1 MLGFRR
7 EGVKTNE
14 SWDLSS
20 VGDISAQKIRRNL
33 RELAVFSAN
42 SIRSLKETAFRYEP
56 IALMEQALE
65 HYHRTVIREWKGDGE
80 AIRISKALISY
91 LANLLQSF
99 SKPLSKNR
107 QVKQKDWKDIVRLFD
122 DIVRKSI
129 RIVDNTALALKADGT
144 LTDPILLERFQKE
157 ASAWVLPP
165 LVDEELLKRHHR
177 SLLYQLQPYN
187 ALISE
192 VFPSHLDGVLQALS
206 TLIETDEHDL
216 LNHTALSEAD
226 AKVLARPIASEE
238 FRVDNHRLT
247 QFQQSSLKP
256 FILINGSYYCFDP
269 ERVLIEGYGIIKGA
283 VTTSSG
289 ERKEAWER
297 IEKEK
302 RSLLSVTFFTAML
315 SSMHYTR
322 KVEYKDGFLD
332 ALFEDGKKEL
342 VIQIPAAHT
351 VFPEDPIQES
361 AAYARALI
369 EEQKAIDLAK
379 THPAPSVI
387 IDLRAIKSYPVT
399 LIDNALTLSFLQ
411 VAALATTWEGANE
424 IKGELGLL
432 PLGDLTPP
440 PHDKEPEEQLEAEQP
455 KAGQTD
461 DEHDPMKEFDEHL
474 EDELEWEEEEDEDS
488 FDDDEILEEEL
499 SAIDEEDEYEDDLE
513 EFEGDEQ
520 DEYTAILEDD
530 EYEGEAPE
538 PIEEGKEEP
547 EFTLE
552 AEVDSSWQRFD
563 QGFTLGIKDPRIIE
577 GEYLDY
583 ADEEGEE
590 EEDDWAY
597 SGSSYF
603 TSANPLEDYLGEDE
617 YETADELFSQSE
629 QPVLFDV
636 EDERMFDP
644 FYRTDLERQ
653 AVEEDYESEAI
664 GLFEY
669 ESEGSGYDEEEVLVP
684 SSFVLADEEMEEGK
698 EDLLRYHTQ
707 YVEDDDG
714 DEFGFLDQ
722 IQRSAEQQKR
732 PSSRFTLI
740 NAVEHAK
747 HQPPPQEE
755 EDKKAPPAPP
765 PAAKQASVEPFELD
779 LPPNLSEIFTL
790 LAKKNQWSFNTYLKE
805 SMAHEID
812 SLERMLQQIR
822 DTTLEPGQDRM
833 FTIVPMELTIIV
845 LAAKGDPLSTWTRKV
860 NVAALMHA
868 NKKRS
873 WRALSI
879 GYDRKRNLVFADDCP
894 IRREDFTATDWKFV
908 INAANRLRDKKRV

>member
-7 EGVKTNE
+7 ESVKTNE

-20 VGDISAQKIRRNL
+20 VGDISLQKIQRNL

-56 IALMEQALE
+56 IALLEHALE
-65 HYHRTVIREWKGDGE
+65 HHRTIAKERKGDGE
-80 AIRISKALISY
+80 ALRISKALISY
-91 LANLLQSF
+91 LANLLRSF
-99 SKPLSKNR
+99 PKPLAKSR
-107 QVKQKDWKDIVRLFD
+107 QIKQKDWKDIVRLFD

-144 LTDPILLERFQKE
+144 LTDPILLERFQEE

-165 LVDEELLKRHHR
+165 LVDEELLKQHHR

-192 VFPSHLDGVLQALS
+192 VFSSHLDGVLHALS
-206 TLIETDEHDL
+206 TLIEKGEHDL
-216 LNHTALSEAD
+216 AEHTGLSEAD
-226 AKVLARPIASEE
+226 AEALAQPIASEE

-247 QFQQSSLKP
+247 QFQRSSLKP
-256 FILINGSYYCFDP
+256 FILIDGSYHCFDP
-269 ERVLIEGYGIIKGA
+269 ERVLMESCRIIKEA
-283 VTTSSG
+283 VTSSSE
-289 ERKEAWER
+289 ERKEAWEH

-302 RSLLSVTFFTAML
+302 RSLLPITFFTAML

-322 KVEYKDGFLD
+322 NVEYEDGFLD
-332 ALFEDGKKEL
+332 ALFEDGKREL
-342 VIQIPAAHT
+342 VIQVPAAHT
-351 VFPEDPIQES
+351 VFPEDPIQDSE
-361 AAYARALI
+361 AYARALM
-369 EEQKAIDLAK
+369 EEQNAIDLA
-379 THPAPSVI
+379 TSHPAVSVI
-387 IDLRAIKSYPVT
+387 IDLRAVARYPVT
-399 LIDNALTLSFLQ
+399 LIDDTLTLSFLQ
-411 VAALATTWEGANE
+411 VATLATTWEGANE
-424 IKGELGLL
+424 IKGELGLS
-432 PLGDLTPP
+432 PLGGLTPP
-440 PHDKEPEEQLEAEQP
+440 PQEEQSIGEE
-455 KAGQTD
+455 TIEEETI
-461 DEHDPMKEFDEHL
+461 DEEYNHDPLKEFDEHL
-474 EDELEWEEEEDEDS
+474 EDELDWEEEEEERS
-488 FDDDEILEEEL
+488 LDDDDILEDEL
-499 SAIDEEDEYEDDLE
+499 SEIDDEDEYEDDLE

-520 DEYTAILEDD
+520 DEYTAIYEDD
-530 EYEGEAPE
+530 EYESEAPE
-538 PIEEGKEEP
+538 PIEEEKEEP
-547 EFTLE
+547 EFVLE
-552 AEVDSSWQRFD
+552 AETDSSWQRFD

-583 ADEEGEE
+583 TEEGEDE
-590 EEDDWAY
+590 DDDWAY

-603 TSANPLEDYLGEDE
+603 TSSNPLEDYLTEDE
-617 YETADELFSQSE
+617 YETADEMVSLIE

-644 FYRTDLERQ
+644 FYRTPLEQQ

-664 GLFEY
+664 GLFEF
-669 ESEGSGYDEEEVLVP
+669 ESEYDDEEVVVP

-714 DEFGFLDQ
+714 GEFGFLDQ
-722 IQRSAEQQKR
+722 IQRSAERQKR

-747 HQPPPQEE
+747 HQPLLPEE
-755 EDKKAPPAPP
+755 EEIHAPS
-765 PAAKQASVEPFELD
+765 ASPSVIEEVAVQPFELD
-779 LPPNLSEIFTL
+779 LPPNLGELFTF
-790 LAKKNQWSFNTYLKE
+790 LAEKNQWSFNIYLKE
-805 SMAHEID
+805 SMPHVID

-822 DTTLEPGQDRM
+822 DATLEPGQDRM
-833 FTIVPMELTIIV
+833 FTIAPLELTIIV
-845 LAAKGDPLSTWTRKV
+845 LAAKGDPLSAWTRKV

-879 GYDRKRNLVFADDCP
+879 GYDRKKKLVFADDCL
-894 IRREDFTATDWKFV
+894 IRREDFTPTDWKFV